1 MMMLSMRRMSY
12 SLAKEQRRRIP
23 STSSLSSLSFMDG
36 LNLSASCAVLA
47 MNAEEVVVG
56 ATVCVGGGGKGTT
69 SDQSTLEVLERAGW
83 VEVQRLEHVR
93 RHDRRRPEGDGRV
106 DERLLQEACEGVAD
120 ELRRE

>member
-1 MMMLSMRRMSY
+1 MGDGKVKLPEDMVECKWGDRRRRM
-12 SLAKEQRRRIP
+12 KKKTE
-23 STSSLSSLSFMDG
+23 G
-36 LNLSASCAVLA
+36 E
-47 MNAEEVVVG
+47 AE
-56 ATVCVGGGGKGTT
+56 GGGGKGTT
-69 SDQSTLEVLERAGW
+69 SDQSTLEVLERAAW